1 METTIKTELGERLD
15 QIKYHFKLNNSDLA
29 KIAGVSSQAISDIV
43 NGITDNPKVSTMK
56 NISSKLEISLEW
68 LIEGTGQMK
77 KSKEV
82 ANEYK
87 GLNLQDY
94 LSITK
99 ENSFLKNVLLKNG
112 IRIEMP
118 NFNPVSGFATVFLG
132 LFFWL
137 Y

>member
-77 KSKEV
+77 KSKELV
-82 ANEYK
+82 NEYK

-118 NFNPVSGFATVFLG
+118 NFNGGVSTSAYGN
-132 LFFWL
+132 FF
-137 Y
+137 